1 MLEPDSLGLG
11 IIQQAQK
18 MHEISTAAVRSEA
31 GLRHSRRIQRIA
43 AGLAFSLLVVGAT
56 PSAADEYESGYAGHP
71 LRFAAY
77 VVHPIGVILETL
89 LVRPGHWLVHRSAL
103 KGLFGHGD

>member
-1 MLEPDSLGLG
+1 
-11 IIQQAQK
+11 
-18 MHEISTAAVRSEA
+18 MHETSTAVVQSET
-31 GLRHSRRIQRIA
+31 GLRHSHRIRRIA
-43 AGLAFSLLVVGAT
+43 AGVVFSLLVVGAT
-56 PSAADEYESGYAGHP
+56 PSAADEYESRYAGHP

-103 KGLFGHGD
+103 RGLFGHGD